1 MKITKEMKI
10 HKLELLLSCALYK
23 TDKFDLDFKK
33 DETWNLIDKIIRLD
47 DYIERVKAKPEEEIE
62 TYD

>member
-10 HKLELLLSCALYK
+10 QKLELLLSCALYK

-33 DETWNLIDKIIRLD
+33 DEKIGRAH
-47 DYIERVKAKPEEEIE
+47 V
-62 TYD
+62 